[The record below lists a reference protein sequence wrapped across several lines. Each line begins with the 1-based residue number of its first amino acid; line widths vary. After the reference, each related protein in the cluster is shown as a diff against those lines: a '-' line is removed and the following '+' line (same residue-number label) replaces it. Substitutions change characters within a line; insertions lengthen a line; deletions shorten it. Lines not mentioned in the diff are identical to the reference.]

1 MDSSFK
7 LFSRNNL
14 FALAFFAILVSLLWL
29 VVSLLGPFV
38 EDFLWAA
45 ILSLSFYPVYQFV
58 NKVLGRRENLASLLV
73 TLLLLV
79 ALVVPG
85 LFLLLSVGQEARKAY
100 ESLSTTPW
108 EQKSEQVMERL
119 RSTWLEDLIEKSGL
133 HLEKAEELLRRGV
146 VSGMKSIPKRIGEKV
161 TTIFKNLALFVLH
174 VLFIS
179 VAVFFFFRDG
189 PRFYRKLVEFL
200 PLEHHHREVAVQ
212 TISRTVSAVVRGM
225 FITALAQGLLA
236 GAGFAVAGLPVP
248 ILLALLTFINS
259 FIPFLGA
266 ASVWIPSAIWLL
278 LQDHYL
284 AGFGLAL
291 YGTCV
296 ISTMDNLIKPLIIG
310 EETKIPVFLL
320 FFTILGGLKVYG
332 FLGIFLGPI
341 ILALGMAFLS
351 IYRDVYL
358 KPPAV
363 DVIGGSLNSHAP
375 AEEDEPSTN

>member
-29 VVSLLGPFV
+29 VVSLLSPFL

-73 TLLLLV
+73 TLLLLI

-85 LFLLLSVGQEARKAY
+85 FFLLVSIGQEARKAY

-119 RSTWLEDLIEKSGL
+119 RGTRLQDLIEKSGL
-133 HLEKAEELLRRGV
+133 HLEKAEELLRKGIV
-146 VSGMKSIPKRIGEKV
+146 AGMKSIPQRIGEKV
-161 TTIFKNLALFVLH
+161 TTIFKNLALFALH

-189 PRFYRKLVEFL
+189 PRFYHKLVEFL

-225 FITALAQGLLA
+225 FITALVQGLLA
-236 GAGFAVAGLPVP
+236 GAGFAVAGVPVP

-278 LQDHYL
+278 MQDHYL

-291 YGTCV
+291 YGMCV
-296 ISTMDNLIKPLIIG
+296 ISTVDNLIKPLIIG
-310 EETKIPVFLL
+310 EGTKIPVFLL
-320 FFTILGGLKVYG
+320 FFTILGGLRVYG
-332 FLGIFLGPI
+332 LLGIFLGPI

-358 KPPAV
+358 KPPLD
-363 DVIGGSLNSHAP
+363 DVIGGSLKADAP
-375 AEEDEPSTN
+375 AEEHKPSTY